1 METRGW
7 VERIRTYVGAD
18 GRQIR
23 IQAKDED
30 GDAYDLSGFS
40 SATLSMRKDGTYKI
54 SRLACVIEAGTDG
67 YLHFTPT
74 AAQLDTKGVHDAQI
88 RLVSGVD
95 AVDFLEPFQIEVVE
109 VVDDEVVEEE
119 PEA

>member
-54 SRLACVIEAGTDG
+54 SRLGCVTM
-67 YLHFTPT
+67 
-74 AAQLDTKGVHDAQI
+74 GVYDAQI